1 MSVESDIN
9 NKYLDPEKTG
19 DMDPRLVARLMLTN
33 DSVNLDEFYINPGA
47 ALDGALRLSYGLLL
61 FATFIIVICH
71 VYMKFDRLKNWE
83 LNFAISNVQK

>member
-9 NKYLDPEKTG
+9 NKYLDPDKTG

-47 ALDGALRLSYGLLL
+47 ALDGALRLSYGLFI
-61 FATFIIVICH
+61 FATFT
-71 VYMKFDRLKNWE
+71 
-83 LNFAISNVQK
+83 